1 MALTHCMLHVE
12 GLDVVMCAKHPSQK
26 KGSPFKNRNS
36 SHWTILRLVLTAFH
50 MINCLHS
57 YCCADETRARV
68 HFLLFCD
75 VQLRAPWPIHTG
87 CHIGFAVTSLLWQGT
102 LPTRHPL
109 HGARTMALAW
119 WLSQGCPKLFPFV
132 QPSYTHIYIYMIE
145 CMLLCY
151 QNIISIYQ
159 HTERY
164 VISDIWSSSLMN
176 CRRPSWWPCLYLIL
190 SSLDTLTDMWAWTS
204 DGFPAANRFLQ
215 FLHVRSAMLM
225 PHGTLTLFSA
235 RHRVSMAWPLGEVEP
250 FAGLL
255 GHRHAISMPFWELAS
270 VLLLQTLRRHTGRWH
285 WNGTRTRDFTAH

>member
-1 MALTHCMLHVE
+1 MLKAW
-12 GLDVVMCAKHPSQK
+12 MWWCAPNTPPKKKAAPS
-26 KGSPFKNRNS
+26 KNRNS

-132 QPSYTHIYIYMIE
+132 QPSYIHIYIYIWLYV
-145 CMLLCY
+145 CC
-151 QNIISIYQ
+151 
-159 HTERY
+159 Y
-164 VISDIWSSSLMN
+164 VI
-176 CRRPSWWPCLYLIL
+176 RIL
-190 SSLDTLTDMWAWTS
+190 FPYINTQRDM
-204 DGFPAANRFLQ
+204 
-215 FLHVRSAMLM
+215 
-225 PHGTLTLFSA
+225 
-235 RHRVSMAWPLGEVEP
+235 
-250 FAGLL
+250 
-255 GHRHAISMPFWELAS
+255 
-270 VLLLQTLRRHTGRWH
+270 
-285 WNGTRTRDFTAH
+285 

>member
-1 MALTHCMLHVE
+1 MYIYGTDALHVTCWRL
-12 GLDVVMCAKHPSQK
+12 GCGDVRQTPLPK

-132 QPSYTHIYIYMIE
+132 QPSYTHIYIYDWMYVV
-145 CMLLCY
+145 MLSEY
-151 QNIISIYQ
+151 YFHISTHREICNF
-159 HTERY
+159 
-164 VISDIWSSSLMN
+164 W
-176 CRRPSWWPCLYLIL
+176 YLI
-190 SSLDTLTDMWAWTS
+190 
-204 DGFPAANRFLQ
+204 FKFN
-215 FLHVRSAMLM
+215 
-225 PHGTLTLFSA
+225 
-235 RHRVSMAWPLGEVEP
+235 
-250 FAGLL
+250 
-255 GHRHAISMPFWELAS
+255 EL
-270 VLLLQTLRRHTGRWH
+270 
-285 WNGTRTRDFTAH
+285 